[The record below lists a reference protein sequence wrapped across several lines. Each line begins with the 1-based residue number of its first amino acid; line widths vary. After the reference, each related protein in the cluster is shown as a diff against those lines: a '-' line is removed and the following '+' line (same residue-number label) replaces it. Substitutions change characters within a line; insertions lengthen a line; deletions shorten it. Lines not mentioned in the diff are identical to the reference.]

1 MENGTDPTEDIDEL
15 WAIRRSNE
23 VELEL
28 IDSWLLE
35 LDQEQEKLKVLHRL
49 MELRNLCLLRNG
61 LLTNVEDE
69 HLVAAG
75 QPKKKTAARSLSS

>member
-28 IDSWLLE
+28 INSWLLE
-35 LDQEQEKLKVLHRL
+35 LDHEEEKLKILQRL
-49 MELRNLCLLRNG
+49 LELRSLCLLRNT
-61 LLTNVEDE
+61 LLTNIEEE
-69 HLVAAG
+69 HIVVAGAI
-75 QPKKKTAARSLSS
+75 

>member
-15 WAIRRSNE
+15 WAIRQSND

-28 IDSWLLE
+28 IESWLLE
-35 LDQEQEKLKVLHRL
+35 LDQEHEKLKVLQRL
-49 MELRNLCLLRNG
+49 MELRSLCLLRNR

-69 HLVAAG
+69 YLVAAG
-75 QPKKKTAARSLSS
+75 GNLKESRRSFE